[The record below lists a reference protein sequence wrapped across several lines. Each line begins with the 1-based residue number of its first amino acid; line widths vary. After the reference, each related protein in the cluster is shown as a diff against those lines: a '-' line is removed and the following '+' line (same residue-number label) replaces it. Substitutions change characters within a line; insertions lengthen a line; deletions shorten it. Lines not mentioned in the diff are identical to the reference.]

1 MLSLSG
7 GNQQKV
13 LFARALA
20 SDAQLILMD
29 DPTRGVDVG
38 TKRELYRLVREEAA
52 RGRTFIWY
60 TTENDELAH
69 CDRTYVFRAGRVT
82 RLLLA
87 HECNEQSLLSASF
100 EEVPA

>member
-1 MLSLSG
+1 
-7 GNQQKV
+7 

-29 DPTRGVDVG
+29 DPTRGVDIG
-38 TKRELYRLVREEAA
+38 TKRDIYQLVRNEAA

-60 TTENDELAH
+60 TTENDEFAF

-82 RLLLA
+82 RMLLA
-87 HECNEQSLLSASF
+87 HECNEQSLLAASF
-100 EEVPA
+100 EEAHA